1 MTHWLAAFGLSAA
14 LILAAPLVAPL
25 VAPGAMSVA
34 AEETSES
41 EDPSELALEGIER
54 LMQALE
60 ALIQSIP
67 QYEMPEINE
76 NGDIII
82 RRKRHGEPAPDEG
95 DDGDIDQT
103 QT

>member
-1 MTHWLAAFGLSAA
+1 MTHWLAVFGLSAA
-14 LILAAPLVAPL
+14 LILAPPL
-25 VAPGAMSVA
+25 VAPGTMSAA
-34 AEETSES
+34 AEETYET
-41 EDPSELALEGIER
+41 EDPSALAREGIER
-54 LMQALE
+54 LMRALE

-82 RRKRHGEPAPDEG
+82 RRKRHGEPAPD
-95 DDGDIDQT
+95 DDGTGDIDQT

>member
-1 MTHWLAAFGLSAA
+1 MTHWLAVLGLSAA
-14 LILAAPLVAPL
+14 LTLAPPL

-34 AEETSES
+34 AEETYES
-41 EDPSELALEGIER
+41 EDPSELAREGIER

-82 RRKRHGEPAPDEG
+82 RRKRTPPGEDEG
-95 DDGDIDQT
+95 APETDST
-103 QT
+103 RT